1 MTTLEEVAA
10 GDIMDQEILGMS
22 TKDIITRT
30 RMLENEI
37 KVDFVLIE
45 Y

>member
-1 MTTLEEVAA
+1 
-10 GDIMDQEILGMS
+10 MS
-22 TKDIITRT
+22 TEDIITRT

-37 KVDFVLIE
+37 KVDFVRIE